1 MTPPRPHRIS
11 AVSTSDVP
19 AICALARE
27 IWYQHYPGII
37 TVRQIDYML
46 DQRYRPGIILQQV
59 TSGRAWWDKI
69 EVDGRLAGF
78 AHYEP
83 GSKPESM
90 KLDKIYLRTRY
101 RGHGYGSALLAH
113 VEAATRGQGMRT
125 LYLQVNK
132 GNSKSIAV
140 YRRNGFEV
148 AAEVKMD
155 IGGGFFMDDYV
166 MEKKIRPEARG
177 TRPEESL

>member
-1 MTPPRPHRIS
+1 MTPPRPWRIS
-11 AVSTSDVP
+11 AVGAADVP

-46 DQRYRPGIILQQV
+46 DQRYRPALILQQIA
-59 TSGRAWWDKI
+59 SGRAWWDKI
-69 EVDGRLAGF
+69 EVDGGLAGF

-83 GSKPESM
+83 GSKPGSM
-90 KLDKIYLRTRY
+90 KLDKIYLHSRY
-101 RGHGYGSALLAH
+101 RGKGYGSALLAH
-113 VEAATRGQGMRT
+113 VEAASRGKGMHT

-132 GNSKSIAV
+132 SNSKSIAV

-148 AAEVKMD
+148 AASIRVD

-166 MEKKIRPEARG
+166 MEKAVTSDK
-177 TRPEESL
+177 

>member
-1 MTPPRPHRIS
+1 MTAPQQWRIS
-11 AVSTSDVP
+11 PVGPADVP

-46 DQRYRPGIILQQV
+46 DQRYGPETILQQIA
-59 TSGRAWWDKI
+59 GGHAFWDKI
-69 EVDGRLAGF
+69 EIDGKLAGF

-83 GSKPESM
+83 GSKPGSM
-90 KLDKIYLRTRY
+90 KLDKIYLHSRH
-101 RGHGYGSALLAH
+101 RGKGYGSVLLAH
-113 VEAATRGQGMRT
+113 IEAQARARGMRT

-132 GNSKSIAV
+132 GNTTSIAV

-148 AAEVKMD
+148 AGNVKVD
-155 IGGGFFMDDYV
+155 IGGGFFMDDHV
-166 MEKKIRPEARG
+166 MEKKVRREA
-177 TRPEESL
+177 

>member
-1 MTPPRPHRIS
+1 MTPPAAYRIS
-11 AVSTSDVP
+11 SVSAKEVP

-46 DQRYRPGIILQQV
+46 DQRYRAGIILQQIA
-59 TSGRAWWDKI
+59 SGRAWWDKI

-83 GSKPESM
+83 GSKPGST
-90 KLDKIYLRTRY
+90 KLDKIYLHSRY
-101 RGHGYGSALLAH
+101 RGRGYGSALLAH
-113 VEAATRGQGMRT
+113 VEAASRGKGMGT

-132 GNSKSIAV
+132 GNSNSIAV

-148 AAEVKMD
+148 TGSIKVD

-166 MEKKIRPEARG
+166 MEKAVTPDKRSVTSDG
-177 TRPEESL
+177 